1 MADIEKL
8 ERYRGAL
15 AKIGS
20 RITFALSH
28 QGDDEAKNEADL
40 LEVLKGVEATAS
52 LAIKGLEVKS

>member
-15 AKIGS
+15 AKMGS

-28 QGDDEAKNEADL
+28 QGDDEDRNESDL

-52 LAIKGLEVKS
+52 LAVKGLEVK

>member
-15 AKIGS
+15 AKIDS

-28 QGDDEAKNEADL
+28 QGDDEVKNEADL

-52 LAIKGLEVKS
+52 LAIKGLEA

>member
-28 QGDDEAKNEADL
+28 QGEDEAKNEVDL
-40 LEVLKGVEATAS
+40 LEVLKGVEATAN
-52 LAIKGLEVKS
+52 LAVKGLEV